1 MKKNIF
7 LAVLVCTST
16 FFSCKK
22 NQTESI
28 DPISRR
34 VVNVAELENKYMFLS
49 ENPTTENLDEFKK
62 YIENQMTLSKQMF
75 DLEISKESP
84 LKKVVSSDRKIAV
97 MSWDNQL
104 GGSMRFWDRIWMWKT
119 KPNDSVYYK
128 TDYSTE
134 DAKGLV
140 HRIETIETAEKVYY
154 LVFERSIFSSKY
166 VGENVT
172 AYEIINN
179 RLMDVALFRIQDKKE
194 SRIAID
200 YEWDV
205 DNQGPHIQYDIQSL
219 TFPIIKNE
227 KLTTQSTV
235 LTWREDHFE

>member
-140 HRIETIETAEKVYY
+140 HRIETIE
-154 LVFERSIFSSKY
+154 
-166 VGENVT
+166 
-172 AYEIINN
+172 
-179 RLMDVALFRIQDKKE
+179 
-194 SRIAID
+194 
-200 YEWDV
+200 
-205 DNQGPHIQYDIQSL
+205 
-219 TFPIIKNE
+219 
-227 KLTTQSTV
+227 
-235 LTWREDHFE
+235 